1 MRGNSIYFL
10 TVVGFSILLPVTVS
24 AEVSARDRKACL
36 HAVVQETHNKVV
48 TVLGTEESEANET
61 VYVGVGKQKARWK
74 CLVKHGI
81 VAEVSSQVDE
91 GAL

>member
-1 MRGNSIYFL
+1 MKRITL
-10 TVVGFSILLPVTVS
+10 AALALLLAAPALAGVS
-24 AEVSARDRKACL
+24 PRDRKACL
-36 HAVVQETHNKVV
+36 RAVVKETRNKIV

-81 VAEVSSQVDE
+81 VAEVTSQVDE

>member
-1 MRGNSIYFL
+1 MKRITL
-10 TVVGFSILLPVTVS
+10 AALALLLAAPAM
-24 AEVSARDRKACL
+24 AEVAPRDQKACL
-36 HAVVQETHNKVV
+36 RAVVKETRNKIV

-61 VYVGVGKQKARWK
+61 VYVGVGKQKAKWK

-81 VAEVSSQVDE
+81 VAEVSSMVDE

>member
-1 MRGNSIYFL
+1 MKRIL
-10 TVVGFSILLPVTVS
+10 IALLSILIAAPALAGVS
-24 AEVSARDRKACL
+24 PRDRKACL
-36 HAVVQETHNKVV
+36 RAVVKETRNKVV
-48 TVLGTEESEANET
+48 TVLATEESEANET

-81 VAEVSSQVDE
+81 VAEVTSQVDE

>member
-1 MRGNSIYFL
+1 MKR
-10 TVVGFSILLPVTVS
+10 TILAALALLIAAPAMAGVS
-24 AEVSARDRKACL
+24 PRDRKACL
-36 HAVVQETHNKVV
+36 RAVVKETRNKIV

-81 VAEVSSQVDE
+81 VAEVTSQVDE

>member
-1 MRGNSIYFL
+1 MKRITL
-10 TVVGFSILLPVTVS
+10 AALALLLAAPAMAGVS
-24 AEVSARDRKACL
+24 PRDRKACL
-36 HAVVQETHNKVV
+36 RAVVKETRNKTV

-61 VYVGVGKQKARWK
+61 VYVGVGKQKAKWK

-81 VAEVSSQVDE
+81 VAEVTSQVDE